1 MKQQNYHHHQSPL
14 TTSPTTDNHNNLHQH
29 CILCNCC
36 YNQPFTNHQYNAF
49 IITPFR
55 IKSPDPPHG
64 SPKHGWSILYYFF
77 RKSNTAEAIEP
88 SLSLLI
94 RLAWSIHLLDL
105 IRFIAVDSVRFDSIR
120 LDSIHC
126 FTTTTAHLNSS
137 LDLNLI
143 QSHHPQLHLQLNHS
157 AQSNG
162 RSGRASV
169 FPIGTHCQ
177 QSRIRC
183 FESGRSR

>member
-1 MKQQNYHHHQSPL
+1 
-14 TTSPTTDNHNNLHQH
+14 
-29 CILCNCC
+29 
-36 YNQPFTNHQYNAF
+36 
-49 IITPFR
+49 
-55 IKSPDPPHG
+55 
-64 SPKHGWSILYYFF
+64 
-77 RKSNTAEAIEP
+77 
-88 SLSLLI
+88 LI
-94 RLAWSIHLLDL
+94 RLAWSIHLFDL
-105 IRFIAVDSVRFDSIR
+105 IWFDLIWFDSLLLIAFHFIR
-120 LDSIHC
+120 FNSIHC
-126 FTTTTAHLNSS
+126 FTTTTTTAHLNSS

-143 QSHHPQLHLQLNHS
+143 QFNPTIPNATNHS